1 MCTNDNNGNKFDH
14 APNTV
19 ERKSQVPFD
28 ITPTINVVARN
39 EKIQSTWPLCNLQSS
54 GSTYNLTNSVS
65 QTILATVDEHM
76 CASLNEYV
84 IFRYIAVLQA
94 VHDNTRIVRLAR

>member
-1 MCTNDNNGNKFDH
+1 
-14 APNTV
+14 
-19 ERKSQVPFD
+19 
-28 ITPTINVVARN
+28 
-39 EKIQSTWPLCNLQSS
+39 
-54 GSTYNLTNSVS
+54 
-65 QTILATVDEHM
+65 M